1 MKRLYKTLLLPLF
14 VIAVSSCDTFA
25 NSILG
30 NLGSSSATS
39 TASQASS
46 TSNVNS
52 SISNPT
58 STGALD
64 PTVAAML
71 DILYDAGYADIDR
84 TNDQETWDYR
94 EELYFTNYGLTVEVV
109 GFYQGYIPVYTR
121 WMMMD
126 VFATEDDAGEV
137 FWALVDDSSVTN
149 YLHID
154 GPVVLQTGSE
164 ETWDL
169 FN

>member
-1 MKRLYKTLLLPLF
+1 MKRILQTLLLPLF
-14 VIAVSSCDTFA
+14 VIAMASCDNFA
-25 NSILG
+25 ASILG
-30 NLGSSSATS
+30 SLGSQGTTS
-39 TASQASS
+39 TASEASS
-46 TSNVNS
+46 ASSAASTGSDVNS
-52 SISNPT
+52 SVVVDS
-58 STGALD
+58 
-64 PTVAAML
+64 TVAEIL
-71 DILYDAGYADIDR
+71 DILYGAGYQDIAR
-84 TNDQETWDYR
+84 TNDQETWTFRTGKYLSD
-94 EELYFTNYGLTVEVV
+94 YGLTVEVV

-126 VFATEDDAGEV
+126 VFATEEDAGEV
-137 FWALVDDSSVTN
+137 FWALVADSSVTN